1 MKSITL
7 PDGLT
12 SLGEKCFENCK
23 SLKSIT
29 LPKTLKEVGG
39 HIFESIDK
47 IIISCLA
54 VEPPK
59 NDNWGNRIAYEN
71 CRLFVPEESV
81 DKYKASNFWK
91 YAYCINPLYPV
102 TSITLSQTEAIL
114 KPNDTM
120 QLEATAYPDNANNKE
135 IIWKSSNDKV
145 ATVTCDGLVL
155 GKANGSAEITA
166 ETTDGSGIRVV
177 CYITVSDEKE
187 PLIDVI
193 DMYFEESSV
202 VIKSGESRKLN
213 VIFIPANASNKQLTW
228 ASESPDVATVDND
241 GNVYGVAGGNAT
253 IVATNGDSVDDY
265 WDWDYHFEAYC
276 YVTVIPTTGIG
287 NINMEDAKLVINNRH
302 LMIEGLAD
310 NDVIQ
315 VDNIIGFTVY
325 KGTEHEVDLKAAGTY
340 ILKVKGKALK
350 FIVK

>member
-12 SLGEKCFENCK
+12 SLGEKCFADCK
-23 SLKSIT
+23 SLTSIT
-29 LPKTLKEVGG
+29 LPETLKEAGG

-81 DKYKASNFWK
+81 EKYKANNFWK

-145 ATVTCDGLVL
+145 ATVTSDGFVL
-155 GKANGSAEITA
+155 AKTNGSAEITA

-213 VIFIPANASNKQLTW
+213 VIFIPANASDKQLTW
-228 ASESPDVATVDND
+228 TSKSPDVATVDND

-253 IVATNGDSVDDY
+253 IVATNGDE
-265 WDWDYHFEAYC
+265 WDLLHLFEAYC

-302 LMIEGLAD
+302 LRIEGLAD

-340 ILKVKGKALK
+340 IQGRKVRIFYK
-350 FIVK
+350 

>member
-1 MKSITL
+1 M
-7 PDGLT
+7 
-12 SLGEKCFENCK
+12 
-23 SLKSIT
+23 
-29 LPKTLKEVGG
+29 
-39 HIFESIDK
+39 
-47 IIISCLA
+47 
-54 VEPPK
+54 
-59 NDNWGNRIAYEN
+59 
-71 CRLFVPEESV
+71 
-81 DKYKASNFWK
+81 
-91 YAYCINPLYPV
+91 
-102 TSITLSQTEAIL
+102 

-120 QLEATAYPDNANNKE
+120 QLEATVYPDNATNKE

-145 ATVTCDGLVL
+145 ATVTSDGLVL
-155 GKANGSAEITA
+155 AKANGSAEITA
-166 ETTDGSGIRVV
+166 ETTDGSGIRIV

-265 WDWDYHFEAYC
+265 WDWDYHFVAYC
-276 YVTVIPTTGIG
+276 KVTVIPTTGIG

-302 LMIEGLAD
+302 LRIEGLAD

>member
-12 SLGEKCFENCK
+12 SLGEKCFAYCM

-29 LPKTLKEVGG
+29 LPETLKEAGG

-54 VEPPK
+54 VEPPQSTG
-59 NDNWGNRIAYEN
+59 WGEYGKIANKN

-81 DKYKASNFWK
+81 DKYKANRFWNN
-91 YAYCINPLYPV
+91 AYCINSLYPA

-120 QLEATAYPDNANNKE
+120 QLEATVYPDNATNKE

-145 ATVTCDGLVL
+145 ATVTSDGLVL
-155 GKANGSAEITA
+155 AKANGSAEITA

-213 VIFIPANASNKQLTW
+213 VIFIPANASDKQLTW
-228 ASESPDVATVDND
+228 TSKSPDVATVDND

-253 IVATNGDSVDDY
+253 IVATNGDE
-265 WDWDYHFEAYC
+265 WDLLHLFEAYC

-302 LMIEGLAD
+302 LRVEGLAD